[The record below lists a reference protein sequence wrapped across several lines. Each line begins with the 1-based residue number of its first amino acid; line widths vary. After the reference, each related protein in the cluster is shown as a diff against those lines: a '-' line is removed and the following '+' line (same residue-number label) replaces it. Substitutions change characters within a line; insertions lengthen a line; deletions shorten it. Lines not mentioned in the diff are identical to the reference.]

1 MCVHWNCKL
10 RKRGRLLQRSKVT
23 QNIPSREISS
33 VFCSHCELQCCT
45 AATGEA
51 EEREGRRDGDE
62 IWEIFT
68 QLGSVLQTKLTR
80 ITKPGGENLL
90 WSSRG
95 DFGSVGERQSEVT
108 PARAAPREVPGG
120 WRRDPAASSVPDP
133 SRLSPG
139 GSRGAWLSS
148 ARAARLIFS
157 SVPSLAPAPTS
168 SPRSASRPPP
178 QHALCKRC
186 GTIWG

>member
-1 MCVHWNCKL
+1 MSSSAGQQPQVKQ
-10 RKRGRLLQRSKVT
+10 RRGRKGGMGVKSGKSLPSLVQSCN
-23 QNIPSREISS
+23 QNSPGSRN
-33 VFCSHCELQCCT
+33 Q
-45 AATGEA
+45 GE
-51 EEREGRRDGDE
+51 
-62 IWEIFT
+62 
-68 QLGSVLQTKLTR
+68 K
-80 ITKPGGENLL
+80 NLL

-139 GSRGAWLSS
+139 GSRGAWLSC